1 MRLALTAAMMLA
13 AVPAVAQDRTYC
25 PARPGLGTTPC
36 TIEPGRASLEV
47 GLASW
52 ERDSSADARSD
63 TVVLGDSFVRV
74 GVTSDTE
81 VSVAW
86 TAYTHLQTRD
96 RASGAID
103 RSQGVGDVTFAL
115 KHNLL
120 HPGGDGFSMALQP
133 YITLPTGNA
142 AAGAG
147 DWAAGVVVPLSF
159 DLGHG
164 LSLGGTSEVA
174 AAVDGDRH
182 GRHLLASQIV
192 GLGVAVNGQVNVT
205 GELEA
210 LRDQDPAGHA
220 TQTFAALSLAWAPSK
235 DLQLDVGAVAG
246 LNAHSPDLQLY
257 AGVSRR
263 F

>member
-1 MRLALTAAMMLA
+1 MRRALTAAMMLA
-13 AVPAVAQDRTYC
+13 AVPAVAQDRPYC

-36 TIEPGRASLEV
+36 TIEPGRVSLEL
-47 GLASW
+47 GLTSW
-52 ERDSSADARSD
+52 EVDSNADARSD
-63 TVVLGDSFVRV
+63 TVVLGGTFVRV
-74 GVTSDTE
+74 GVTADTE
-81 VSVAW
+81 VGVAW
-86 TAYTHLQTRD
+86 TAYTHSRTRD

-103 RSQGVGDVTFAL
+103 RSQGTGDVTIAL
-115 KHNLL
+115 KHNLV
-120 HPGGDGFSMALQP
+120 HPGGDGLSIAIQP
-133 YITLPTGNA
+133 YITLPTGGA

-164 LSLGGTSEVA
+164 LSLGGTSELA
-174 AAVDGDRH
+174 AAVDGDRRR
-182 GRHLLASQIV
+182 RHLLASQIV
-192 GLGVAVNGQVNVT
+192 GLGVAVNDQINLT

-210 LRDQDPAGHA
+210 LRDEDPAGHA
-220 TQTFAALSLAWAPSK
+220 TQAFAALSLAWAPSK

>member
-1 MRLALTAAMMLA
+1 MRLALTAALALA
-13 AVPAVAQDRTYC
+13 ATPAAAQDRTYC

-36 TIEPGRASLEV
+36 TIEPGRVSLEV
-47 GLASW
+47 GLTSW
-52 ERDSSADARSD
+52 EVDSSADARSD
-63 TVVLGDSFVRV
+63 TVVIGDTFVRV
-74 GVTSDTE
+74 GVTTDTE

-86 TAYTHLQTRD
+86 TAYAHSRTRD
-96 RASGAID
+96 RASGATD

-115 KHNLL
+115 KHNFL
-120 HPGGDGFSMALQP
+120 HPGGEGFSIALQP
-133 YITLPTGNA
+133 YVTLPTGGT
-142 AAGAG
+142 AAGVG
-147 DWAAGVVVPLSF
+147 DWAAGMVVPLSF

-164 LSLGGTSEVA
+164 LSLGGTGEVA

-192 GLGVAVNGQVNVT
+192 GLGVAVNDQINVT

-210 LRDQDPAGHA
+210 LRDEDPDGHA